1 MRYDVVVICA
11 RGAVC
16 GSGRP
21 PGIRAKKTGVAMHK
35 IKKYANR
42 KLYDATD
49 RRYVTLEGV
58 AELVVNGETVRI
70 VDNTTGEDITA
81 QVLSQILARRKGGK
95 DREVPTGILAELLRK
110 GPGSVFELGRRY
122 ASIWQSGLTAA
133 EEELDRLIDRLERE
147 KKIRSHEK
155 GLLKKDV
162 LGYGESLRKW
172 MRDKI
177 DQRTREI
184 LGRMHLPTR
193 DELEVLSRKMESL
206 AQKIEALEKRLEAS

>member
-1 MRYDVVVICA
+1 
-11 RGAVC
+11 
-16 GSGRP
+16 
-21 PGIRAKKTGVAMHK
+21 MHK